1 MMKKELIEKLEQLCE
16 DESVVQVPDLISLFQ
31 TKLKDIQF
39 LTTKYQLLKFSAE
52 LSQAISLYLMTHH
65 YQAPKSVIDF
75 GVWIARTSSE
85 YRGQL
90 SFWQMLALS
99 LSGMIK

>member
-1 MMKKELIEKLEQLCE
+1 MKKELIEKLEQLCE

-75 GVWIARTSSE
+75 GVWIARTSYE